1 MMIKT
6 IGPIYGVILP
16 ECLPT
21 GMSGQVQYFPG
32 GSDLKQVCD
41 SGGSQT
47 VAALEVAVGY
57 WRKLNEAIERSGFD
71 LSPCMQC
78 GEAVVCIPDGLAMC
92 LKCVEKCAE
101 KAGGE

>member
-32 GSDLKQVCD
+32 PADLKQVCD

-78 GEAVVCIPDGLAMC
+78 GEAVVCIPDGSAMC
-92 LKCVEKCAE
+92 RQCAE